1 VKRHAAAIMVAG
13 WGLLN
18 GVLLAVLAVYGETGL
33 VYWLWGSVVALL
45 EFAALLV
52 LGSSEAGPEEHTRYR
67 LPRGGAAAVLP
78 AAAGITMGVLS
89 SVYGL
94 WLLVVAVPLL
104 GVAAALALRGAS
116 TPGEG

>member
-1 VKRHAAAIMVAG
+1 MKRHAAAVMVAG

-18 GVLLAVLAVYGETGL
+18 GVLLAVLAVYGEASL
-33 VYWLWGSVVALL
+33 VYWLWGSAVALL
-45 EFAALLV
+45 ELAALLV
-52 LGSSEAGPEEHTRYR
+52 LGSSEAGPEQHTRYR

-78 AAAGITMGVLS
+78 AAAGITLGVLS
-89 SVYGL
+89 AVYGL

-104 GVAAALALRGAS
+104 GVAAALAVRGAS